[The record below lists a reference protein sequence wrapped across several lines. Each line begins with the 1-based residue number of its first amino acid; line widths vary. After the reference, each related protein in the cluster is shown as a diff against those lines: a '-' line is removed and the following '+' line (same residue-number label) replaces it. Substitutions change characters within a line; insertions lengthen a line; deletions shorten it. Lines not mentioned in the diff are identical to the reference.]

1 MLGEVGFAE
10 RHDDV
15 DEDEREAVH
24 NQDDVPVHA
33 AEKLLC
39 VPDVEMKNLHCNK

>member
-1 MLGEVGFAE
+1 MFGKVGFAK

-33 AEKLLC
+33 AKKLLP
-39 VPDVEMKNLHCNK
+39 VPGVGKI